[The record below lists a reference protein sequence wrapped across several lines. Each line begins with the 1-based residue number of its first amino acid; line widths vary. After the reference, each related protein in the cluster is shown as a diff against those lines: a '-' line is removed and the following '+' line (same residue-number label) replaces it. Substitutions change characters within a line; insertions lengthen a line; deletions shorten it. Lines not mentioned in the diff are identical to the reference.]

1 MTELRYRVT
10 YYEWLFNRYGEK
22 DYIFMDQWV
31 TESTLVDLKNDNHVD
46 ELEIIEQEEFAL

>member
-31 TESTLVDLKNDNHVD
+31 TESTLIDLKNDSHVD
-46 ELEIIEQEEFAL
+46 ELEIHEQEEFAI

>member
-22 DYIFMDQWV
+22 DYIFIDQWV
-31 TESTLVDLKNDNHVD
+31 TESTLADLKNDSHVD

>member
-31 TESTLVDLKNDNHVD
+31 TESTLADLKNDSHVD
-46 ELEIIEQEEFAL
+46 ELEIHEQEEFAV

>member
-31 TESTLVDLKNDNHVD
+31 TKSTLADLKNDNHVD

>member
-1 MTELRYRVT
+1 MTELRYHVT

-31 TESTLVDLKNDNHVD
+31 TESTLTDLKNDSHVD
-46 ELEIIEQEEFAL
+46 ELEIHEQEEFAV

>member
-22 DYIFMDQWV
+22 DYIFMDHWV
-31 TESTLVDLKNDNHVD
+31 TESTLADLKNDSHVD
-46 ELEIIEQEEFAL
+46 ELEIIEQEEVVV